1 MSDLW
6 EHPVAASRRPRGVR
20 GLPARAGQRLA
31 VDEDCIRSPP
41 QDGRVMHHD
50 RVAGTISAFMA
61 RHPHGRSGAHGV
73 ALKMP
78 ENRHRVPIQ
87 TRSAKT
93 NGTTSPGF
101 CGLPGGYL
109 AQPAV

>member
-1 MSDLW
+1 
-6 EHPVAASRRPRGVR
+6 
-20 GLPARAGQRLA
+20 
-31 VDEDCIRSPP
+31 
-41 QDGRVMHHD
+41 
-50 RVAGTISAFMA
+50 MA

>member
-1 MSDLW
+1 
-6 EHPVAASRRPRGVR
+6 
-20 GLPARAGQRLA
+20 
-31 VDEDCIRSPP
+31 
-41 QDGRVMHHD
+41 MHRD

-78 ENRHRVPIQ
+78 ENRHRVPVQ

-101 CGLPGGYL
+101 CGLPGGSL
-109 AQPAV
+109 AQPAISHGVPHGRIPGRSAGGRR